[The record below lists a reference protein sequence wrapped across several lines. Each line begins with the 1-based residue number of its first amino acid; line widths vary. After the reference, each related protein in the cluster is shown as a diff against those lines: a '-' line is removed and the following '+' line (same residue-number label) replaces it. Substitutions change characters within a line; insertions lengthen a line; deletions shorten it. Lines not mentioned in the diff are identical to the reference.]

1 MTFWHDLSRTD
12 ELAFIAR
19 LIQSSKEEIMS
30 AIDDLNAAVAALQA
44 NAKAA
49 SDTIANEL
57 QAIAA
62 AQAASGA
69 NDPAIEAA
77 VSNIKAVSDS
87 LAAAAAS
94 VQPAPAAAAPDAPA
108 A

>member
-1 MTFWHDLSRTD
+1 
-12 ELAFIAR
+12 
-19 LIQSSKEEIMS
+19 MS

-57 QAIAA
+57 QAISA